1 MGRHSLLQG
10 ILLTQRSNPGLL
22 HCRWILYPLSH
33 QGSPNVHSSIVYL
46 FIKVPS
52 TDEWINVCLT
62 HTHTHT
68 LTYYSAVIKNESLPF
83 ETTYLDGPGGYGNM
97 K

>member
-1 MGRHSLLQG
+1 MDK
-10 ILLTQRSNPGLL
+10 
-22 HCRWILYPLSH
+22 CVSH
-33 QGSPNVHSSIVYL
+33 
-46 FIKVPS
+46 
-52 TDEWINVCLT
+52 T